1 MRSISV
7 ILAVSVSLALQGCA
21 ATEGIEPTDLST
33 VKAGASRADVEA
45 VLGSPVE
52 TVKSDA
58 DEQYTVITYAYNRG
72 AAGDPNLMPTCP
84 KDAHY
89 TCGAMLLLVLPFVV
103 PMAVGESQE
112 VYAEQRGHLYVTYDQ
127 AQRVRLVE
135 TKEHRNLVMAAEQG
149 DIEAAYKLS
158 QYALFMNAASRWR
171 WLCLAAHGG
180 HAQAQL
186 LVADYYRYGYGGFS
200 VDQAQTYKWFSLA
213 EESGIGTQYKARF
226 ASFLSPDQIAQGE
239 HLLDIW
245 EPNPSECEFEA
256 MTDQIGQGVPK
267 SAVALFPEQ
276 PFVAG
281 RRPKFHIVDGS
292 TGEEVIDAVWL
303 EKRAKELDAAATYF
317 LAYSVPNW
325 EVSFRLFCLS
335 AHEGF
340 GEAQHEVGRYYGWGI
355 EPVQRDQVEGYKWL
369 SLAEASGEKSA
380 MQIDALAKSM
390 TPDQIAEAERLVA
403 EWEPDPAECELEP
416 MQSAN

>member
-1 MRSISV
+1 MPLEGSRPLHQKRTFGAPHKNWNRRAKREPELGSSSTTDCATVFSRLKVLSGESPMRSISV

-186 LVADYYRYGYGGFS
+186 LVADY
-200 VDQAQTYKWFSLA
+200 
-213 EESGIGTQYKARF
+213 
-226 ASFLSPDQIAQGE
+226 
-239 HLLDIW
+239 
-245 EPNPSECEFEA
+245 
-256 MTDQIGQGVPK
+256 
-267 SAVALFPEQ
+267 
-276 PFVAG
+276 
-281 RRPKFHIVDGS
+281 
-292 TGEEVIDAVWL
+292 
-303 EKRAKELDAAATYF
+303 
-317 LAYSVPNW
+317 
-325 EVSFRLFCLS
+325 
-335 AHEGF
+335 
-340 GEAQHEVGRYYGWGI
+340 
-355 EPVQRDQVEGYKWL
+355 
-369 SLAEASGEKSA
+369 
-380 MQIDALAKSM
+380 
-390 TPDQIAEAERLVA
+390 
-403 EWEPDPAECELEP
+403 
-416 MQSAN
+416 